1 MRLITPLCRFA
12 LSVALCLAVSL
23 PAFSADTIHMTIESS
38 KHGQLHNIPVTSA
51 STVGAQSHN
60 AAAQKGKTGQHGT
73 IRISREID
81 ANSPH
86 LQVMM
91 TTDDLLKQVTIEF
104 ERTNQGKQQL
114 YRSIK
119 LTNAVVTQIQKGS
132 GKTTASKSKGG
143 SKEIET
149 ITMTYEKIVETNGS
163 SGKTATDSWIQK

>member
-1 MRLITPLCRFA
+1 MRLITPLYRFA
-12 LSVALCLAVSL
+12 LAAALCLAVSL
-23 PAFSADTIHMTIESS
+23 PAFSADNIHMTIESS
-38 KHGQLHNIPVTSA
+38 KHGQQHNIPVTSA
-51 STVGAQSHN
+51 SAGTAQSHN
-60 AAAQKGKTGQHGT
+60 GAAQKGKTGQHGT
-73 IRISREID
+73 IRITREID

-86 LQVMM
+86 LQVLM

-132 GKTTASKSKGG
+132 GKTTASKGKGG

-163 SGKTATDSWIQK
+163 SGKTATDSWTQK